1 MLLAMVGVAV
11 GIGSALLLTR
21 FLSRLL
27 YGVGANDPVTFLGV
41 AVLLSAVVALA
52 SLIPAWRAARIDP
65 MEALRYE

>member
-1 MLLAMVGVAV
+1 VAV
-11 GIGSALLLTR
+11 GIGGALLLTR
-21 FLSRLL
+21 FLSSLL

-41 AVLLSAVVALA
+41 AVLLSAVAALA